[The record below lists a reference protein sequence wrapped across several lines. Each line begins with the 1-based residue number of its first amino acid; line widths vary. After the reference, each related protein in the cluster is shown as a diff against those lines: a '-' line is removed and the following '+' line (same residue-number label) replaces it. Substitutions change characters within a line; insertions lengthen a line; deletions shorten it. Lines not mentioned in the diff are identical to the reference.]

1 MLYDKRIRK
10 KGRYSYM
17 KSKRIIAAAVLT
29 LVLAS
34 SVLTGCSDERED
46 RLEDKVD
53 KLEQQ
58 VTDLESK
65 KDGTGSENGST
76 DSSASGTSA
85 QGQDGSSSAGSTD
98 YETLKAAAEAAADK
112 VNSASPSGTAA
123 EQREQFYTLKNELD
137 DIDHQLDLYDDNLEN
152 EYRSGSLDASSYRQ
166 QERDIDALED
176 ILDTAED
183 RLEVLF
189 GIDD

>member
-1 MLYDKRIRK
+1 MKR
-10 KGRYSYM
+10 
-17 KSKRIIAAAVLT
+17 KRIIVAAGLT

-34 SVLTGCSDERED
+34 SALTGCSDDRED
-46 RLEDKVD
+46 RLEDKLD

-58 VTDLESK
+58 VTDLENK
-65 KDGTGSENGST
+65 KSGTGS
-76 DSSASGTSA
+76 DSSGADSSTSGA
-85 QGQDGSSSAGSTD
+85 ADQGQDTQGQGGLTSAGSTD
-98 YETLKAAAEAAADK
+98 YDSLKSAVEAAADK
-112 VNSASPSGTAA
+112 VNSTTPSGSAS

-152 EYRSGSLDASSYRQ
+152 EYRSGSIDASAYRQ

>member
-1 MLYDKRIRK
+1 MKR
-10 KGRYSYM
+10 
-17 KSKRIIAAAVLT
+17 KRIIAAAGLT
-29 LVLAS
+29 LVLVS
-34 SVLTGCSDERED
+34 SVLTGCSDDRED
-46 RLEDKVD
+46 RLEDKLD

-58 VTDLESK
+58 VTDLENK
-65 KDGTGSENGST
+65 KSGTGSDNSGT
-76 DSSASGTSA
+76 DSSTSGA
-85 QGQDGSSSAGSTD
+85 ADQEQGGLTSAGSTD
-98 YETLKAAAEAAADK
+98 YDSLKSAVEAAADK
-112 VNSASPSGTAA
+112 VNSTTPSGSAS

-152 EYRSGSLDASSYRQ
+152 EYRSGSIDASAYRQ

>member
-1 MLYDKRIRK
+1 
-10 KGRYSYM
+10 M

-65 KDGTGSENGST
+65 KDGTGSENGS
-76 DSSASGTSA
+76 ASGTSA

-112 VNSASPSGTAA
+112 INSASPSGTAA

>member
-1 MLYDKRIRK
+1 
-10 KGRYSYM
+10 M